1 LYSFSRFVLT
11 GRANRLRRCMGL
23 EACGAQASASVFAGA
38 ALNMARAPGP
48 EQARVTAVQK
58 DQEGSRRYP

>member
-1 LYSFSRFVLT
+1 
-11 GRANRLRRCMGL
+11 MGL